1 MDQYR
6 LTADSRRRFLKL
18 TAAAAVSANVS
29 FPADPTVGLI
39 FPSSN
44 RPVPPEAHAMYP
56 TGVRFFAEGIGLG
69 RALPED
75 FDHLID
81 RVLPV
86 ASKLSNA
93 GASVIVLLSPPVSFY
108 KGAAFNQRLSD
119 ELTRATGLPSIT
131 ASTAIVEG
139 LKTVRARRLAVATV
153 YTDEISLHL
162 QGFLE
167 QSGFEVLI
175 VKGLGIERFEER
187 PPVTDSAT
195 SEELL
200 EFCVKLRES
209 RPEADALL
217 IASGY
222 LPTLELI
229 VPLEKRCR
237 VPVVSATPHALRA
250 GVRLAGLAGRVAGF
264 GTLFDR

>member
-1 MDQYR
+1 M
-6 LTADSRRRFLKL
+6 TSRRQFLRF
-18 TAAAAVSANVS
+18 TNAAAVSAATCSSAEPV
-29 FPADPTVGLI
+29 VGLI

-44 RPVPPEAHAMYP
+44 RPVPPEAIALYP
-56 TGVRFFAEGIGLG
+56 SGVRFRAEGIGLG
-69 RALPED
+69 RTLPED
-75 FDHLID
+75 FDHLSE
-81 RVLPV
+81 RVIPV
-86 ASKLSNA
+86 AGKLSKE
-93 GASVIVLLSPPVSFY
+93 GANVIVLMAPSISFF
-108 KGAAFNQRLSD
+108 KGVAFNQRLSD
-119 ELTRATGLPSIT
+119 EMTRATGLPSIT

-139 LKTVRARRLAVATV
+139 LKAVRARRVVVATV

-167 QSGFEVLI
+167 QSGFEIVT

-187 PPVTDSAT
+187 PPVTDSVTAD
-195 SEELL
+195 EFL

-222 LPTLELI
+222 LPALEFI
-229 VPLEKRCR
+229 VPIEKRCR
-237 VPVVSATPHALRA
+237 IPVVTATPHALRA
-250 GVRLAGLAGRVAGF
+250 GVRLAGLNRRIAGF

>member
-1 MDQYR
+1 M
-6 LTADSRRRFLKL
+6 APS
-18 TAAAAVSANVS
+18 VS
-29 FPADPTVGLI
+29 FFRGAT
-39 FPSSN
+39 FN
-44 RPVPPEAHAMYP
+44 R
-56 TGVRFFAEGIGLG
+56 
-69 RALPED
+69 
-75 FDHLID
+75 
-81 RVLPV
+81 
-86 ASKLSNA
+86 
-93 GASVIVLLSPPVSFY
+93 
-108 KGAAFNQRLSD
+108 RLSD

-139 LKTVRARRLAVATV
+139 LKTVRARRVAVATV

-167 QSGFEVLI
+167 EFGFEVVT

-187 PPVTDSAT
+187 APVTESVT
-195 SEELL
+195 SEEFL
-200 EFCVKLRES
+200 EFCVKVRES

-237 VPVVSATPHALRA
+237 IPVVTATPHALRA
-250 GVRLAGLAGRVAGF
+250 GARIAGLNGRTPGF
-264 GTLFDR
+264 GTLFDQ